1 MSIVLL
7 INVLLLKMSKS
18 LKRSSTEMSEEGT
31 PSKRGVVWDDTN
43 AGQSEDSNRM
53 RVYVRV
59 RPLSERESGSKK
71 TIDVIDSQLLVFDP
85 VDCGDKPLTDD
96 RYVYHGK
103 TYREIG
109 RRPNKNIQF
118 VFDRV
123 FDEELDNIRIY
134 ELSTKKFVES
144 LLNGYNCAVFAYG
157 ATGSGKTHT
166 MLGSS
171 DDPGVIFFTTMDLF
185 RQLEEKSDEEKLE
198 LSISYFEIYNEIV
211 YDLLDPTSG
220 KALAVRED
228 SRRGVVVQNLSV
240 HQPTDA
246 NHLLEM
252 LEYGNRNR
260 TQHPT
265 DANAESSRSHAVFQ
279 ISLKKQD
286 FSSAQEMSIQISKM
300 SLIDLAGSERAS
312 TAYKTNRS
320 KGLQREGGNINKS
333 LLALGNCITALAS
346 NDSKRKSSYI
356 PYRGSK
362 LTLLLRDSLGGNC
375 QTAMIAT
382 VSPSTVHYEE
392 SHNTLVYADRAKG
405 IQLNLKKN
413 NFTVGLQPR
422 NYSHLMESQNRKIN
436 DMSEEILKLKME
448 NERLRAKIETVPHNA
463 IMANGDSNT
472 RLNAVKNSLD
482 LLFEERLEL
491 RRELM
496 ECESNLKKIDVSIDY
511 QNLMTF

>member
-1 MSIVLL
+1 
-7 INVLLLKMSKS
+7 MSKS
-18 LKRSSTEMSEEGT
+18 LKRSSFESIEEGT
-31 PSKRGVVWDDTN
+31 PAKRSPKCLESTEKTVI
-43 AGQSEDSNRM
+43 QSESSNRM

-59 RPLSERESGSKK
+59 RPLNEREESGGSKK

-85 VDCGDKPLTDD
+85 IEIDDNQTTDD
-96 RYVYHGK
+96 QYVYHGK
-103 TYREIG
+103 RYREIG
-109 RRPNKNIQF
+109 RRPNKNLQF

-123 FDEELDNIRIY
+123 FDEDFENIQIY
-134 ELSTKKFVES
+134 EHSTKSFVES

-157 ATGSGKTHT
+157 ATGSGKTYT
-166 MLGSS
+166 MLGSNE
-171 DDPGVIFFTTMDLF
+171 DPGVIFFTTMDLF
-185 RQLEEKSDEEKLE
+185 RQLEEKSEEEKLE

-211 YDLLDPTSG
+211 FDLLDPTSG

-228 SRRGVVVQNLSV
+228 SRRGVVVNNLSV
-240 HQPTDA
+240 HQPKDA

-286 FSSAQEMSIQISKM
+286 FTSTQEMSIQISKM

-312 TAYKTNRS
+312 TAYKTVRS

-346 NDSKRKSSYI
+346 TDPKRKCTYI

-382 VSPSTVHYEE
+382 VSPSNFHYEE
-392 SHNTLVYADRAKG
+392 THNTLVYADRAKG
-405 IQLNLKKN
+405 IQLNLRKN
-413 NFTVGLQPR
+413 NFSVGLQPR
-422 NYSHLMESQNRKIN
+422 NYNHLMEAQNRKIS
-436 DMSEEILKLKME
+436 DLMEQMSQLKQE
-448 NERLRAKIETVPHNA
+448 NEKLRSKIDTVPQNVIVA
-463 IMANGDSNT
+463 KSDSNDK
-472 RLNAVKNSLD
+472 LNAVKNSLD
-482 LLFEERLEL
+482 ILFEERLEL
-491 RRELM
+491 RQQLM
-496 ECESNLKKIDVSIDY
+496 ECESNLKKIDVKKYIS
-511 QNLMTF
+511 NFFSTFI